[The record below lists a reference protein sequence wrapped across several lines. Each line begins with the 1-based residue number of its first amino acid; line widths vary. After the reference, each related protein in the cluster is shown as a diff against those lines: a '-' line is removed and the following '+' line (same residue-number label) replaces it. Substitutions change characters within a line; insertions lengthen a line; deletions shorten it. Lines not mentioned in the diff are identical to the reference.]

1 MKVIRNV
8 LILKSGG
15 GFGVFIL
22 SLCFVTYILFCM
34 YILNILF
41 ICHILKTYKS
51 MLKNKVS

>member
-34 YILNILF
+34 YILIILF